1 MCVRLSK
8 GVFHL
13 NSKAAVADLRPT
25 ALVFVLFLLIP
36 GPLFAQTST
45 ASLSGTVTG
54 PSGKAVSGA
63 TVTIKNLAT
72 DQTMSVQ
79 TNATGLYTESNL
91 APGEYQITV
100 AAAGFDTK
108 SENVTVTAGSRQ
120 TLDVTLQA
128 TLTLEDLG
136 ISPQQTEANPQEQ
149 ARLNKRSHMLQVHQR
164 LGLITTIPLG
174 ATVIS
179 GFFAGGKRG
188 VTSSS
193 SRDLHAALG
202 SATVGLYA
210 ATAYYAIFAPKIPGT
225 KTEGPIRFHK
235 ALAWI
240 HGPGMILTPIL
251 GAMAFNQRSQ
261 GERVH
266 GIAHYHGQVAIVTAV
281 AYGLAILSVSVHSGA
296 AARKAH
302 AFFGLFHSDH
312 SDSADAT
319 MDGAPA
325 KAGTE

>member
-1 MCVRLSK
+1 
-8 GVFHL
+8 
-13 NSKAAVADLRPT
+13 
-25 ALVFVLFLLIP
+25 
-36 GPLFAQTST
+36 
-45 ASLSGTVTG
+45 
-54 PSGKAVSGA
+54 
-63 TVTIKNLAT
+63 
-72 DQTMSVQ
+72 MSAQ
-79 TNATGLYTESNL
+79 TNAAGFYTESNL

-108 SENVTVTAGSRQ
+108 SENLTVTVGASQ

-128 TLTLEDLG
+128 ALTLEDLG
-136 ISPQQTEANPQEQ
+136 ISPQQTQANPQEQ

-164 LGLITTIPLG
+164 LGLITTVPLA

-210 ATAYYAIFAPKIPGT
+210 ATAYYAIFAPKIPGA

-261 GERVH
+261 GEKVH
-266 GIAHYHGQVAIVTAV
+266 GIAKLHGQVAIITAV

-302 AFFGLFHSDH
+302 AFFGLFHSGN
-312 SDSADAT
+312 SDSADAAI
-319 MDGAPA
+319 DGALA